1 MGLLGVRHNWG
12 TSLSLFT
19 FMHWRRKWHPTPV
32 FLPWKSHGRR
42 SLESCSPWGSW
53 GSDTTERLHFHF
65 SLSCI
70 REGNGNPLQC
80 SCLENPRDG
89 GTWWPAV
96 SGVAQSWTWLKW
108 LSSGSSSNIEG
119 VEEHRRWKITQS
131 DELRKRGYPHNVSN
145 FDLFTYPQL
154 HQWESK
160 EHPPTEN
167 EDISSLKRVKR
178 HPSHIPKVH
187 LKEMQKRQNGCLR
200 RPYK

>member
-19 FMHWRRKWHPTPV
+19 FTRWRRKWQPHSSV
-32 FLPWKSHGRR
+32 LALKSHGQR
-42 SLESCSPWGSW
+42 SLESCSPWGRW

-89 GTWWPAV
+89 GAWWAAV

-145 FDLFTYPQL
+145 FDLFTYPQKICQKNTHL
-154 HQWESK
+154 LRMR
-160 EHPPTEN
+160 
-167 EDISSLKRVKR
+167 IY
-178 HPSHIPKVH
+178 HPSKGSRDTLVTYP
-187 LKEMQKRQNGCLR
+187 
-200 RPYK
+200 